1 MTDAKPAAAV
11 ETVDLSNCD
20 RELIHVLGKV
30 QSFGALISVS
40 SDWFVNHVS
49 RNIHEFI
56 DGAQAEELVG
66 RPLSEVLDPDAIH
79 DIRSKLQQL
88 GSPDAVQR
96 LFECRLTSSPDLF
109 DLALHLS
116 GRSVVIEIERHQTRG
131 KTDQTSYVRPMID
144 RIAKADSVEQLC
156 KVAARQVRALTGFDR
171 VMVYQFQ
178 PDGSGMV
185 IAEALTAGMDSFKG
199 LHYPASDIPSQARAL
214 YKRSLL
220 RIISDVDDEG
230 WAIHP
235 VVSPSGEPLDLS
247 LSSTRAVS
255 PIHLEY
261 LRNMGV
267 AASMSISILKRGELW
282 GLFAC
287 HHNTP
292 RTLPYD
298 TRTAAELFGQ
308 MFSYMLD
315 QMEGD
320 VERTQRDR
328 GQALHDRLMS
338 QLADGSKIEDNFDVI
353 ASAIQEAIPFDGA
366 VGWIRGKFFSQGSTP
381 AAAQFEDLAR
391 FLNTTAPG
399 TVFSTDNLA
408 KVYPQASEFADRAAG
423 LLALPVSRSPRDY
436 IVLFRGEIAKSV
448 SWAGNPDKPASLG
461 PNGARLTPRKSF
473 ETWREVVRNH
483 CVPWTSTEVY
493 AADALRVTL
502 LEVVLRMSD
511 ASLREQ
517 SQAHERQEILISELN
532 HRVRNILNLIRG
544 LVNQSKSEARSVSE
558 FTEVVG
564 GRIHALARA
573 HDQIT
578 RKNWNPAS
586 AHELIALEIEA
597 YLDGNADRVQVKGI
611 DVLLEPGAFTTFA
624 LVAHEMITNSAKYG
638 ALSNQHGSLEIT
650 TTREGDGHFHIHW
663 LETGGPPI
671 VNPPSRRGF
680 GSTIIEKSIPFELKG
695 TAQLR
700 FEPSGLQ
707 AEFTIPAAY
716 VAAIKLP
723 SKLES
728 GRAQKRSDIAT
739 PHLDCDV
746 LIVEDNMIIGLDA
759 EEFVRELGA
768 RSIHVASNSSDAI
781 TIVESRELGFALLD
795 VNLGTETC
803 ESVAIALQA
812 RSVPFAFATG
822 YGDQTHLLQRFPN
835 TPVVQKPYS
844 KADIAQAL
852 TTIHA
857 DLKPVS

>member
-1 MTDAKPAAAV
+1 MTHAKTVTPVKA
-11 ETVDLSNCD
+11 VDLSNCD
-20 RELIHVLGKV
+20 REPIHVLGKV

-40 SDWFVNHVS
+40 SDWFVNHAS
-49 RNIHEFI
+49 SNIDQFI
-56 DGAQAEELVG
+56 DGVDAEDLVG
-66 RPLSEVLDPDAIH
+66 RPLSDILDADAIH

-96 LFECRLTSSPDLF
+96 LFECRLTKSPDLF
-109 DLALHLS
+109 DLALHIS
-116 GRSVVIEIERHQTRG
+116 GRSVVIEIERHEARS
-131 KTDQTSYVRPMID
+131 KTDQTSYVRPMVD
-144 RIAKADSVEQLC
+144 RIAKASSVEQLC

-178 PDGSGMV
+178 PDGSGRV
-185 IAEALTAGMDSFKG
+185 IAEALTTGMDSFKG
-199 LHYPASDIPSQARAL
+199 LHYPASDIPSQARQL

-220 RIISDVDDEG
+220 RIISDVGDEG
-230 WAIHP
+230 WEIHP
-235 VVSPSGEPLDLS
+235 AISPSGEPLDLS

-287 HHNTP
+287 HHNSP

-308 MFSYMLD
+308 MFSFMLD

-320 VERTQRDR
+320 VERAERAR
-328 GQALHDRLMS
+328 GQALHDRLMT
-338 QLADGSKIEDNFDVI
+338 QLADGAKIEENFDVI
-353 ASAIQEAIPFDGA
+353 AAAIQEAIPFDGA

-381 AAAQFEDLAR
+381 SADEFDGLAR

-399 TVFSTDNLA
+399 TIFNTDNLA
-408 KVYPQASEFADRAAG
+408 KVYQPATEFADRAAG

-436 IVLFRGEIAKSV
+436 IVLFRSEIAKNV
-448 SWAGNPDKPASLG
+448 SWAGNPEKPMSLG

-473 ETWREVVRNH
+473 ETWREVVRNQSAR
-483 CVPWTSTEVY
+483 WTSTEVY
-493 AADALRVTL
+493 AAEALRVTL

-517 SQAHERQEILISELN
+517 SQAHDRQEILISELN

-586 AHELIALEIEA
+586 AHELIALEVEA
-597 YLDGNADRVQVKGI
+597 YLDGNADRVRIEGV

-650 TTREGDGHFHIHW
+650 TTHEADGHFHIRW
-663 LETGGPPI
+663 IETGGPPI
-671 VNPPSRRGF
+671 TSPPSRRGF

-695 TAQLR
+695 TALLR
-700 FEPSGLQ
+700 FEPTGLK
-707 AEFTIPAAY
+707 ADFTIPAAY

-723 SKLES
+723 NRPDS
-728 GRAQKRSDIAT
+728 AT
-739 PHLDCDV
+739 SPIRGGVSIPQLDCNV

-768 RSIHVASNSSDAI
+768 RSVHVVSDVSDAMA
-781 TIVESRELGFALLD
+781 IVKSTELGFALLD
-795 VNLGTETC
+795 VNLGSETS
-803 ESVAIALQA
+803 ESVAVALQA
-812 RSVPFAFATG
+812 RSVAFAFATG
-822 YGDQTHLLQRFPN
+822 YGDQTSLLERFPN
-835 TPVVQKPYS
+835 ALVVQKPYS
-844 KADIAQAL
+844 KADIVQAL
-852 TTIHA
+852 SGLR
-857 DLKPVS
+857 DDRE